1 MAANWALEGRTLD
14 PDPEKTRYPSLK
26 QQKPAAAVDAAL
38 RFWGGPSLTPRT
50 RRELVGFAQ
59 RAARSATEPWQQES
73 YAILRQNALRML
85 IATSPDLQTS

>member
-14 PDPEKTRYPSLK
+14 PDPEKTRYPPLK

-59 RAARSATEPWQQES
+59 RAARA
-73 YAILRQNALRML
+73 
-85 IATSPDLQTS
+85 ATSRGSRSPTRSCARTRCGC